1 MVLFYVQHLLGIGHF
16 RRTLALA
23 RACVDAGV
31 GAQVISGGMPVQP
44 TSGTAV
50 RVHQLELVRSADLY
64 FSAVVDSQGKPVT
77 QHLQQRRSKQLLDL
91 FHDLNPKML
100 VTELFPFG
108 RRRFRFELLPL
119 LEAAKTQGTGVVC
132 SVRDS
137 IQRRTADREAETV
150 KVLRS
155 YYQKVLIHGVEN
167 FLPFSDSFGKAR
179 EVDDL
184 LHYTGLVDAGPGTM
198 PDTIGEDEIIVSAGG
213 GAAGNALY
221 RCAVDAAAL
230 SRYPDVRWRI
240 LAGTTPDSQALSHLR
255 DRALKRVI
263 IEPNRPD
270 FRTLLK
276 GCRLSVSQIGYNS
289 TVDLLVSGA
298 PALVVPFT
306 GDGNET
312 EQGARAARLH
322 QQGRVA
328 VLGESVLTPVALAK
342 AVDDLLESGPV
353 RFQRQSCNGA
363 KVTAQYLKRCLAG

>member
-1 MVLFYVQHLLGIGHF
+1 MILFYVQHLLGIGHF
-16 RRTLALA
+16 RRTMALA

-31 GAQVISGGMPVQP
+31 RVEVVSGGMPVQP
-44 TSGTAV
+44 TSGPAV
-50 RVHQLELVRSADLY
+50 RVHQLEPVCSADLY

-77 QHLQQRRSKQLLDL
+77 RQLQQRRSKQLLDI
-91 FHDLNPKML
+91 FHDLKPKVL

-119 LEAAKTQGTGVVC
+119 LEVAKTQGTGVVC

-150 KVLRS
+150 QFLRG
-155 YYQKVLIHGVEN
+155 YYQRVLIHGVN
-167 FLPFSDSFGKAR
+167 DFLPFSESFGKAG
-179 EVDDL
+179 EIDDL
-184 LHYTGLVDAGPGTM
+184 LHYTGLVDTGPGTI
-198 PDTIGEDEIIVSAGG
+198 PDLIEEGEIIVSAGG

-240 LAGTTPDSQALSHLR
+240 LAGATPDPQALSDLR
-255 DRALKRVI
+255 ARAPKRVT
-263 IEPNRPD
+263 IESNRPD
-270 FRTLLK
+270 FRALLAS
-276 GCRLSVSQIGYNS
+276 CRLSVSQIGYNS
-289 TVDLLVSGA
+289 AVDLLVSGA
-298 PALVVPFT
+298 PALVVPFA

-322 QQGRVA
+322 QQGRVV
-328 VLGESVLTPVALAK
+328 VLDESVLTPAALAK
-342 AVDDLLESGPV
+342 AVDDLLERGPA

-363 KVTAQYLKRCLAG
+363 NATAQYLKRWLAQ